1 MIRHRYLS
9 WIVCGLL
16 SQAALGEEKEAATAA
31 PAAPP
36 EAAAGGG
43 TKPAAVRRDGSVTID
58 GKALEYS
65 VTAGQIMLETDD
77 GKPRASFFHI
87 SYERKNVGDMS
98 KRPVLFAFNGG
109 PGSSAVWL
117 HLGTL
122 GPRIAP
128 SSPDGTKAVPPPYQ
142 VVENPFSI
150 LDVADLVF
158 IDPVSTGYSR
168 AAKDVRP
175 GDFHGVEEDIAS
187 VGDFIRRWV
196 TENNRWASPKF
207 LLGESY
213 GGIRAAGLAQHL
225 QGRYGMQ
232 LNGVVLLSSLLDFR
246 TLSPSQGNDLA
257 YSVFLPSYTGVA
269 HFHGKLQG
277 NRNDLVREAREF
289 AFGEYSSALSQGRTL
304 SPERRQAVATRLSQL
319 TSLPEDIIL
328 NADLRIDLDLFRSE
342 LLRKEGKVIGRFDG
356 RVAWDATSRAQG
368 YPDYDPSYEVVAGP
382 FSSSLLGYLNELGW
396 KDNRPY
402 EVLTGA
408 VHPWRWGKSNGY
420 VNMAGQLAEA
430 MRDNPHLRVCVMGGL
445 TDLATPVDG
454 MRYTLSHIFSLP
466 EERVAAIEFPLYEA
480 GHMFYLNQPD
490 LEKLR
495 VDLVKFITAK

>member
-16 SQAALGEEKEAATAA
+16 SQAALGEEKEAAAA
-31 PAAPP
+31 PAAVP
-36 EAAAGGG
+36 EAAAAAG
-43 TKPAAVRRDGSVTID
+43 TKPAAVRRDGSVTIE
-58 GKALEYS
+58 GKVIEYT
-65 VTAGQIMLETDD
+65 VTAAQIMLETDD
-77 GKPRASFFHI
+77 GKPRASFFHV
-87 SYERKNVGDMS
+87 SYERKNSGDLD

-128 SSPDGTKAVPPPYQ
+128 SSPDGTQAVPPPYQ
-142 VVENPFSI
+142 VVENSFSI

-225 QGRYGMQ
+225 QGRYGMP

-246 TLSPSQGNDLA
+246 TLSASQGNDLA

-328 NADLRIDLDLFRSE
+328 NADLRVDLHLFRSE

-408 VHPWRWGKSNGY
+408 VHPWRWGKGNGY
-420 VNMAGQLAEA
+420 VNMAGELAEA

>member
-9 WIVCGLL
+9 WIVCVLL
-16 SQAALGEEKEAATAA
+16 SQAALGEEKEAAAA
-31 PAAPP
+31 
-36 EAAAGGG
+36 AAAGPETAASAGAG
-43 TKPAAVRRDGSVTID
+43 KPAAVHHDASVTIG
-58 GKALEYS
+58 GKVVDYS
-65 VTAGQIMLETDD
+65 VTTGQILLETDD
-77 GKPRASFFHI
+77 GKPRASFFHV
-87 SYERKNVGDMS
+87 SYQRKNPGDLHQ
-98 KRPVLFAFNGG
+98 RPVVFAFNGG

-117 HLGTL
+117 HLGGL

-128 SSPDGTKAVPPPYQ
+128 SSADGTKAVAPPYQ
-142 VVENPFSI
+142 VAANPMSI

-175 GDFHGVEEDIAS
+175 GDFHGVSEDIAS

-225 QGRYGMQ
+225 QGRYGMH

-246 TLSPSQGNDLA
+246 TLSASQGNDLA
-257 YSVFLPSYTGVA
+257 YSVFLPSYTAVA

-289 AFGEYSSALSQGRTL
+289 AFGDYADALSQGRSLT
-304 SPERRQAVATRLSQL
+304 PERKQAVAARLAEL
-319 TSLPEDIIL
+319 TSLPAELIL
-328 NADLRIDLDLFRSE
+328 TADLRLDLDLFRSE

-356 RVAWDATSRAQG
+356 RVAWDASSRAQG

-402 EVLTGA
+402 EVLTSA
-408 VHPWRWGKSNGY
+408 VHPWRWGTANRY
-420 VNMAGQLAEA
+420 VNLAGELAEA

-454 MRYTLSHIFSLP
+454 IRYTLNHIFNLP
-466 EERVAAIEFPLYEA
+466 EERIAAIEFPLYEA

>member
-1 MIRHRYLS
+1 MIRHRYLP
-9 WIVCGLL
+9 WIVCVLL
-16 SQAALGEEKEAATAA
+16 GQAALGEEKEGGA
-31 PAAPP
+31 PAGAP
-36 EAAAGGG
+36 EAGAPAGG
-43 TKPAAVRRDGSVTID
+43 TKAAAVRHDGSVTIG
-58 GKALEYS
+58 GKLVEYV
-65 VTAGQIMLETDD
+65 VTTGQIMLETDD
-77 GKPRASFFHI
+77 GKPRASFFHVT
-87 SYERKNVGDMS
+87 YERKNAGDVRQ
-98 KRPVLFAFNGG
+98 RPVVFAFNGG

-117 HLGTL
+117 HLGAL
-122 GPRIAP
+122 GPRVAP

-142 VVENPFSI
+142 VVENPMSI

-175 GDFHGVEEDIAS
+175 GEFHGVEEDIAS

-196 TENNRWASPKF
+196 TENNRWAAPKF

-246 TLSPSQGNDLA
+246 TLSASQGNDLA
-257 YSVFLPSYTGVA
+257 YSVFLPAFTAVA

-277 NRNDLVREAREF
+277 NRNDMVREAREF
-289 AFGEYSSALSQGRTL
+289 AFDEYANALSQGRSL
-304 SPERRQAVATRLSQL
+304 SPERKQAVAARLAQL
-319 TSLPEDIIL
+319 TSLPEELIL
-328 NADLRIDLDLFRSE
+328 SADLRLDLDLFRTE

-356 RVAWDATSRAQG
+356 RVAWDASSRAQG

-396 KDNRPY
+396 KDTRPY

-408 VHPWRWGKSNGY
+408 VQPWRWGTSNGY
-420 VNMAGQLAEA
+420 VNLAGELAEA
-430 MRDNPHLRVCVMGGL
+430 MRDNPHLRICVMGGM
-445 TDLATPVDG
+445 TDLATPPDG
-454 MRYTLSHIFSLP
+454 IRYTLNHIFSLP
-466 EERVAAIEFPLYEA
+466 EERIAAIEFPLYEA

-490 LEKLR
+490 LAKLR